1 MKSFLVVLLAS
12 LVVACSQK
20 DKVAYSMPDEKEVNE
35 VVETILLRSKNP
47 IFVDQTIIDTTSGF
61 DRNNFNREETLVRL
75 NVELE
80 KFTVVRFDVNSE
92 NKIPDPPHSIPFIT
106 LIEFNHPDT
115 SKFFTLSDSTYIQY
129 QNNQYQHFAYTG
141 AYLKQ
146 LNIVKASKS
155 IVLEKSYYGVSVPIF
170 SMDQKT
176 AYVEVTY
183 HCSEFCSE
191 AYGYIL
197 VKKNDSWTIAKKKLI
212 WIS

>member
-1 MKSFLVVLLAS
+1 MKSIIVVLLAI
-12 LVVACSQK
+12 LILACSQK
-20 DKVAYSMPDEKEVNE
+20 DKVAYTMPDEKEIND
-35 VVETILLRSKNP
+35 VVETILLQSINP
-47 IFVDQTIIDTTSGF
+47 IFLDQSVIDTTSEF
-61 DRNNFNREETLVRL
+61 DGDNSKHEENLARL
-75 NVELE
+75 IVELE

-92 NKIPDPPHSIPFIT
+92 NIIPDPPHSIPFLT
-106 LIEFNHPDT
+106 LIEFNLPNT
-115 SKFFTLSDSTYIQY
+115 SKYFTLSDSTYIQY
-129 QNNQYQHFAYTG
+129 QNNQSQHFAYTG

-155 IVLEKSYYGVSVPIF
+155 SELEKSYYGISIPIF

-176 AYVEVTY
+176 TYVEVTY

-212 WIS
+212 WIC